1 MKNIIRRTVLP
12 LILTIFLSGCLR
24 PDVEDIPPADLSSW
38 DEENLRQVEKE
49 MLRGYTFETLL
60 DEKILQAVRQMTSTL
75 KPEFKGFHLGKYK
88 VGFLEISD
96 IDRRTV
102 TKFHNYIT
110 EKTLTFSFLQP
121 DISRNLSIVERF
133 LIKDILRE
141 LRFENQQRPTIV
153 DQNLAQQLGRIYHLD
168 IIETGVTTETADFI
182 DLNLRMIETRR
193 GRIIAV
199 GSVKIEK
206 TEPVR
211 KWLGEGGSVGTGWR

>member
-1 MKNIIRRTVLP
+1 MKKFIRTTVFL
-12 LILTIFLSGCLR
+12 LISAIFLSGCLHMNMH
-24 PDVEDIPPADLSSW
+24 DIAPSDLSPK

-49 MLRGYTFETLL
+49 MLRGYTFETLI
-60 DEKILQAVRQMTSTL
+60 DEKILHAVQQMTLTL
-75 KPEFKGFHLGKYK
+75 KPEFRGFHLGKYK

-102 TKFHNYIT
+102 TKLHNYIT

-121 DISRNLSIVERF
+121 DISRHLSIVERF
-133 LIKDILRE
+133 LIKDVLRE
-141 LRFENQQRPTIV
+141 LRFEHQRPAIV
-153 DQNLAQQLGRIYHLD
+153 DQRLAQELGRIYHVD
-168 IIETGVTTETADFI
+168 IIETGVTTETEDFI

-211 KWLGEGGSVGTGWR
+211 KWLKEAGGVGTGWR

>member
-1 MKNIIRRTVLP
+1 MKNIICG
-12 LILTIFLSGCLR
+12 IFLLISVLFPSGCLHMNA
-24 PDVEDIPPADLSSW
+24 EDITPAALSPS
-38 DEENLRQVEKE
+38 DEENLQRVEKE

-60 DEKILQAVRQMTSTL
+60 DEKILQAVRQMASTL

-88 VGFLEISD
+88 MGFLEISD

-121 DISRNLSIVERF
+121 EIARNLSIVERF
-133 LIKDILRE
+133 LIKDVLRE
-141 LRFENQQRPTIV
+141 LRFENQRRPAIV
-153 DQNLAQQLGRIYHLD
+153 DQKLAQQLGKIYHVD

-211 KWLGEGGSVGTGWR
+211 KWLKEAGSVGTGWR